1 MTLAIALGPYSYRS
15 SPDTS
20 LSPNP
25 SLDTSTGT
33 TAGTS
38 LNTSLGASL
47 SPSPGL
53 VASGVLELSFL
64 YSAPLDLALVP
75 VLTALTPSAAVA
87 GGPGLAAETAQGPGL
102 GVKGTVV
109 ATGTGFLSSSL
120 DASNDSIPPIPSTCW
135 FGHLSVPA
143 LITSSTQLS
152 CPCPVA
158 VRPGTVDFT
167 VVVGGVR
174 SHSGVLT
181 FTYLAPV
188 LVRAVWPL
196 SGSVAGGT
204 PVVVYGWGFLT
215 ASEAGG
221 GASVSGSSGSD
232 NNITNSTNSNIST
245 ITNIGDTTGISTTV
259 YCLFGS
265 TSSALS
271 PALAVPPARTLARV
285 LNNTAIQ
292 CDTPPR

>member
-174 SHSGVLT
+174 SQSGVLN

-259 YCLFGS
+259 YCLFH
-265 TSSALS
+265 TISSLS